1 MYVQQM
7 YLYRWYQD
15 CFIEFHCLSIINF
28 IFILVRRVLC
38 DRFYPSRSR
47 TVSQIVS
54 YIHFLRSK
62 YPWIEPFRRSKPG
75 PTFSFARAI
84 TNIICIQYNVY
95 IYIIADVIVYYKER
109 KIEKK
114 KERKYIAVKKKEKKK
129 KKQCG
134 MFLDCETHKN
144 SYFFGIRTHH
154 WYWRTLDAYSK
165 KNVPLNY
172 KKKRKKKYTI
182 LIV

>member
-129 KKQCG
+129 KNSAVCSSIVKRTKTLI
-134 MFLDCETHKN
+134 FLEFERIIDIEERWMR
-144 SYFFGIRTHH
+144 IR
-154 WYWRTLDAYSK
+154 
-165 KNVPLNY
+165 
-172 KKKRKKKYTI
+172 RKMYR
-182 LIV
+182 

>member
-75 PTFSFARAI
+75 PIFSFARAI

-129 KKQCG
+129 KNSAVCSSIVKRTKTLI
-134 MFLDCETHKN
+134 FLEFERIIDIEERWMR
-144 SYFFGIRTHH
+144 IR
-154 WYWRTLDAYSK
+154 
-165 KNVPLNY
+165 
-172 KKKRKKKYTI
+172 RKMYR
-182 LIV
+182 

>member
-129 KKQCG
+129 KTVRYVPRLWNAQKLL
-134 MFLDCETHKN
+134 FFWN
-144 SYFFGIRTHH
+144 SNASLI
-154 WYWRTLDAYSK
+154 L
-165 KNVPLNY
+165 KNVGCVFEEKCTAKL
-172 KKKRKKKYTI
+172 
-182 LIV
+182 

>member
-95 IYIIADVIVYYKER
+95 IYIIADVIVYCKER

-129 KKQCG
+129 KNSAVCSSIVKRTKTLI
-134 MFLDCETHKN
+134 FLEFERIIDIEERWMR
-144 SYFFGIRTHH
+144 IR
-154 WYWRTLDAYSK
+154 
-165 KNVPLNY
+165 
-172 KKKRKKKYTI
+172 RKMYR
-182 LIV
+182 

>member
-129 KKQCG
+129 K
-134 MFLDCETHKN
+134 N
-144 SYFFGIRTHH
+144 SAVCSSIVKRT
-154 WYWRTLDAYSK
+154 K
-165 KNVPLNY
+165 
-172 KKKRKKKYTI
+172 I
-182 LIV
+182 LIFLEFERIIDIEERWMRIRRKMYR